1 MHPAEPPIPLPV
13 PRCIIDAISLD
24 EEIQLERGL
33 IEEEL
38 RPIDAAWAAYEPR
51 ATWSQPLPMQIW
63 QPKAYWGLTAL
74 QSMFLQHI
82 VFSGEIGSLEAVG
95 LANRLSFA
103 TARELYRKKWG
114 SYPVSKVIEAAN
126 LISELRAVA

>member
-1 MHPAEPPIPLPV
+1 MYPTEPLIPLPV
-13 PRCIIDAISLD
+13 PRCIIDTICLD
-24 EEIQLERGL
+24 EEIQLEREL
-33 IEEEL
+33 IEDEL

-51 ATWSQPLPMQIW
+51 ATWPQPLPMQIW
-63 QPKAYWGLTAL
+63 LPKAYWGLTAL
-74 QSMFLQHI
+74 QRMFLQHI